1 MVESRFR
8 LQVFMVVF
16 LSILFVGTLG
26 LMFIEGLSPWDAF
39 YFTIV
44 TIATVGYGDISPVT
58 PAGKILAVIIIIAG
72 VGTFLG
78 VVANA
83 SEMLLNRREQRIR
96 RQKLNMVIGLFFSEI
111 GTRLLSCFSEF
122 DPQLESI
129 RKDLIVTTEWSDS
142 EFSSVM
148 NRLRNYGYAIDIH
161 RGSLMELRV
170 FLKEKG
176 DFLIRLLENP
186 LLLEHEHFT
195 DLLMALFHLREEML
209 SRNDLKQLPDSDYA
223 HLSVDIKRVY
233 DLLVHHWIEYMKYLK
248 ADYPYLFSHAMR
260 TNPFDPSASPIVK

>member
-1 MVESRFR
+1 MKESRFR
-8 LQVFMVVF
+8 LQAFGVVF
-16 LSILFVGTLG
+16 FTTLLVGTLG
-26 LMFIEGLSPWDAF
+26 FMFVEGLSPSDAF
-39 YFTIV
+39 YFSIV
-44 TIATVGYGDISPVT
+44 TIATVGYGDISPAT
-58 PAGKILAVIIIIAG
+58 TAGKILAVVLIIAG

-83 SEMLLNRREQRIR
+83 SEILLNRREQRIR

-111 GTRLLSCFSEF
+111 GTRLLSYFSGF

-148 NRLRNYGYAIDIH
+148 HRLRNYGYAIDIH
-161 RGSLMELRV
+161 RGNLTELRV

-233 DLLVHHWIEYMKYLK
+233 DLLVHHWIEYMKHLK